1 MSNSDNEVKSLADA
15 RVAKIESAK
24 HADAAIA
31 AKATKP
37 EIVKAKT
44 VSKPKAVKTSKTT
57 KTSKLSKATKAP
69 KAMKSKSAPK
79 AASQAKAK
87 PAQAKMNSQ
96 DNTQKTTFNFME
108 NIMTAKPYDFDK
120 YTKDATAGS
129 KDFYDAMQKS
139 MNIWAKGVEK
149 INQEAMSFAQDVAAK
164 NQEAFKTLVECK
176 DVNELTEV
184 QTQLTQKHFDTLV
197 TNATKLSEIS
207 VKVATDSFEPL
218 NDQVNKAVKKASA
231 AA

>member
-1 MSNSDNEVKSLADA
+1 MSNSDNEINSLADA
-15 RVAKIESAK
+15 RIAKIKSDK
-24 HADAAIA
+24 NADAMLAPKAIKPKIVKAKAVSKPKA
-31 AKATKP
+31 AKATK
-37 EIVKAKT
+37 T
-44 VSKPKAVKTSKTT
+44 SKSPKAS
-57 KTSKLSKATKAP
+57 KAP

-79 AASQAKAK
+79 AASRAKAK
-87 PAQAKMNSQ
+87 PAQVKMKSQ

-164 NQEAFKTLVECK
+164 NQEAFKTLTECK
-176 DVNELTEV
+176 DVNELTEI
-184 QTQLTQKHFDTLV
+184 QTKLTQKHFDTLV